1 MTDRE
6 QVIAELQYMKR
17 DVLEDSENDIT
28 LNKAIALLKEQEPA
42 LPTWSQG
49 KAYCGNCG
57 KRLPRK
63 MADRETNYCSCCGR
77 GVKWE

>member
-1 MTDRE
+1 M
-6 QVIAELQYMKR
+6 AEHKIPIQSLIDHIKTAI
-17 DVLEDSENDIT
+17 DVDEWVKEMVEN
-28 LNKAIALLKEQEPA
+28 LLKEQEPA

-63 MADRETNYCSCCGR
+63 RADRETNYCSCCGR